1 MIKIIA
7 YLMVFI
13 GMIMGVIHLVNI
25 LMESSFFIFL
35 FVLFILFGV
44 VSTVYSVLRY
54 CYRLLVGYTP
64 ESENPIVAERGTPI
78 IAPIQS
84 TVKEVVET
92 KEYSESESG
101 IKFVRVNEKWGYVQ
115 GEHRQFRLFNTG
127 LWKFGFRIEVIVS
140 NNHSNS
146 VDVVD
151 ILLDGK
157 SQLTTWFLEK
167 DKMEKEFLEL
177 VMIKLWKMAYREEI
191 PFPNVK
197 ELDEFLEEVSFNN
210 YLLKEGLLTQIE
222 SEENLQIEY
231 QWVS

>member
-13 GMIMGVIHLVNI
+13 GIIMGVIHLVDI
-25 LMESSFFIFL
+25 LIESSFFIFL
-35 FVLFILFGV
+35 FVLFILFGI

-54 CYRLLVGYTP
+54 CYRLLIGYTP
-64 ESENPIVAERGTPI
+64 ESENPIVSERETPI
-78 IAPIQS
+78 IAPVRS
-84 TVKEVVET
+84 MVKEVEET

-101 IKFVRVNEKWGYVQ
+101 IEFVRVNEKWGYVQ

-140 NNHSNS
+140 NNSSDS

-157 SQLTTWFLEK
+157 SQLTDWFIEK

-177 VMIKLWKMAYREEI
+177 VMIKLWRMAYREEI

-210 YLLKEGLLTQIE
+210 YLLKEGLLTQTE
-222 SEENLQIEY
+222 SEENLELEY